1 MSPLDTQHFRGLVAL
16 KRWPETAAALS
27 GMSPAEAA
35 EYISALPDDQQQ
47 ELFQTLP
54 VNLAAALLGHFPY
67 FHQYILLHTRPPE
80 EMRRIVDEM
89 PSNDRMR
96 FFDELPEEAWLRLT
110 EELGEF
116 DGPVPQAKPAASV
129 SATPA
134 APVVPTPKAETEA
147 QPLIQA
153 KGVEKVFVQ
162 PDGQKVQVVAPLD
175 LAVYPGTIVAL
186 LGASGCGKST
196 LLRML
201 SGLAQP
207 SSGTVLWHGRP
218 LAEVTPS
225 VAIVFQGFAL
235 FPWLTVLENVEAPL
249 LARGVNARERH
260 RSTMRAIHTVGL
272 KGFQTAYPKELS
284 GGMKQRVGF
293 ARALVVQPEVLF
305 MDEPF
310 SALAVLTAESLRGEL
325 LELWLTKKIDTKT
338 IFIVTHNIEEAVLL
352 ADRVIVLGRNPAR
365 IRADFHIPL
374 SQPRERKSPQFL
386 LYVDYIYKVMT
397 KPEGEFAPPEVEAG
411 QRKSKYQ
418 LLPHARPG
426 GIAGLLEV
434 LLDHGGEEDL
444 YHLAEQ
450 LLMDI
455 EDLLPIIEAA
465 ALLGF
470 AKLEQGDVEL
480 TPEGRSFAEADIAT
494 RKRLFRAAV
503 LKNVLLFQQIEST
516 LRAKADHTIPL
527 ELFRDILDEHYPD
540 NEVERQLEIA
550 LNWGREC
557 ELFTYDSDTQRLHLT
572 LHPEES
578 SGREPENKTP
588 ENASKSSEVKSL

>member
-1 MSPLDTQHFRGLVAL
+1 MSPMETQHFRGLVAL

-35 EYISALPDDQQQ
+35 EYVAALADDQQQ
-47 ELFQTLP
+47 ELFRTLP
-54 VNLAAALLGHFPY
+54 INLAATLLGHFPY
-67 FHQYILLHTRPPE
+67 FHQYILLHTRPPA

-89 PSNDRMR
+89 PPNDRMR

-116 DGPVPQAKPAASV
+116 DGSVPQAKAAV
-129 SATPA
+129 SGLPTPA
-134 APVVPTPKAETEA
+134 ARAVVAPKPEAET

-153 KGVEKVFVQ
+153 QGVEKVFVQ

-201 SGLAQP
+201 SGLAHP

-218 LAEVTPS
+218 LTEVTPS
-225 VAIVFQGFAL
+225 VAIVFQSFAL

-260 RSTMRAIHTVGL
+260 RAAMRAINTVGL
-272 KGFQTAYPKELS
+272 KGFETAYPKELS
-284 GGMKQRVGF
+284 GGMRQRVGF

-310 SALAVLTAESLRGEL
+310 SALDVLTAENLRSEL
-325 LELWLTKKIDTKT
+325 LELWGTKKIDTKA

-365 IRADFHIPL
+365 IRSDFNIALP
-374 SQPRERKSPQFL
+374 QPRDRKSPPFL
-386 LYVDYIYKVMT
+386 LYVDFIYKVMT
-397 KPEGEFAPPEVEAG
+397 RPDGDFALPAIKDAPT
-411 QRKSKYQ
+411 KTTYQ

-426 GIAGLLEV
+426 GIAGLLDV
-434 LLDHGGEEDL
+434 LTDAGGEEDL
-444 YHLAEQ
+444 YHLAER
-450 LLMDI
+450 LLMEVD
-455 EDLLPIIEAA
+455 DLLPIIEAA
-465 ALLGF
+465 VLLGF
-470 AKLEQGDVEL
+470 ATLEQGDVKL
-480 TPEGRSFAEADIAT
+480 TQEGRVFTEAGIDGQKNIFRQAAAT
-494 RKRLFRAAV
+494 RIR
-503 LKNVLLFQQIEST
+503 LFQQIANILAS
-516 LRAKADHTIPL
+516 KSDHSISL
-527 ELFRDILDEHYPD
+527 ELFRDVLDEHYPD
-540 NEVERQLEIA
+540 IEVERQLETA
-550 LNWGREC
+550 LHWGRYSGM
-557 ELFTYDSDTQRLHLT
+557 FSYDS
-572 LHPEES
+572 ES
-578 SGREPENKTP
+578 DKLVLPQPATVGD
-588 ENASKSSEVKSL
+588 AS